1 MIDLGDKFWP
11 VSNYDDIYLGSIDV
25 EQATIESDNT
35 VYAQLT
41 QLVGSKKVAE
51 TAKQLGIRS
60 KLNGVYS
67 IGLGAEEVNPL
78 ELARAYAT
86 FANGGRRVDGAMV
99 GDLPR
104 VFTKVNENGRRTLFN
119 AGVPRR
125 VMSPT
130 QTAIL
135 NSILGEGRQPGHRT
149 TGAAPRPAGGGQDRN
164 DGGLRRRVVRRLHAA
179 ARRGDLGRLSG
190 EPEADADGVPR
201 RGRGGRHLPRADLEE
216 LRRAGLARKKAQ
228 YFPNPLFPYAAPKTV
243 TRRGD
248 RVLLDNGL
256 CRSTHQVVYF
266 NGFGPT
272 QAANCLENEVQ
283 VPDVRRLTLAEA
295 EARVQAQPL
304 TAKLVYKPAAALRR
318 PGIVVD
324 QQPRKGY
331 RSSYDSIILV
341 VSKATHGVIPNLVG
355 TTLDKSLL
363 ELRKLKLQPHIT
375 LRDGKPGTVLKQKPA
390 PGLAAAPGLKIEL
403 VVARDAARTAAAGG

>member
-11 VSNYDDIYLGSIDV
+11 VSNYDHVYSGSIDV

-51 TAKQLGIRS
+51 TAKLLGIHS
-60 KLNGVYS
+60 KLEGVYS
-67 IGLGAEEVNPL
+67 IGLGTEEVNPL

-99 GDLPR
+99 GNLPR

-119 AGVPRR
+119 APVPKR

-135 NSILGEGRQPGHRT
+135 NSILQKVVSQGTGT
-149 TGAAPRPAGGGQDRN
+149 TRAAPRPAGGGQDGN
-164 DGGLRRRVVRRLHAA
+164 DRGLRRRVVRRLHAA
-179 ARRGDLGRLSG
+179 ARGRDLGRISR

-201 RGRGGRHLPRADLEE
+201 RCRGGRHLPRADLEE
-216 LRRAGLARKKAQ
+216 LRGAGLARQGSAVL
-228 YFPNPLFPYAAPKTV
+228 PEPARARTPLRRWSLDAATA
-243 TRRGD
+243 
-248 RVLLDNGL
+248 
-256 CRSTHQVVYF
+256 CCSTTGSAARPMQVVYF
-266 NGFGPT
+266 SGFGPT
-272 QAANCLENEVQ
+272 QAANCLENEVAGAGR
-283 VPDVRRLTLAEA
+283 PPADACRGGGARRG
-295 EARVQAQPL
+295 
-304 TAKLVYKPAAALRR
+304 AAAHGQARLQAGERLCDR

-355 TTLDKSLL
+355 TKLEKALL
-363 ELRKLKLQPHIT
+363 KLRKLKLEPHIT
-375 LRDGKPGTVLKQKPA
+375 YGTGKPGTVLEA
-390 PGLAAAPGLKIEL
+390 E
-403 VVARDAARTAAAGG
+403 AARRDSPPRRG